1 MKHIKTIAAVAIFSA
16 LSLGSVNAAK
26 PIGQT
31 DSVPVE
37 LSYIGSIKNQPLFQ
51 LNFSGSAAENEFS
64 ISVTDENGFVFY
76 EGSVKGEKFSKQ
88 FLFDTEN
95 LGETT
100 VRFAITGKKSGKN
113 VNYTVNRQRKVLEE
127 MNIVKL

>member
-1 MKHIKTIAAVAIFSA
+1 MKHVKTITAIAIFTA

-26 PIGQT
+26 QIDHT

-37 LSYIGSIKNQPLFQ
+37 LSYMGNVQNQPLFQ
-51 LNFSGSAAENEFS
+51 LNFSGSESENEFS
-64 ISVTDENGFVFY
+64 IIVTDENGFIFY

-88 FLFDTEN
+88 FLFNTED
-95 LGETT
+95 LGETN
-100 VRFAITGKKSGKN
+100 VRFTITGKKSGKT